1 MKATKVRLDNNLH
14 KNVVFSFRLLEE
26 GSDNFLIESAE
37 TDNNMIAPMQG
48 GWVKIQNGVPVIS
61 YAAFADAA
69 NEAEIFNVEKTAEN
83 PTANEPVISAETV
96 SVTAVSGAVVVKNA
110 VGKKVAISN
119 LLGQTIANTVISSSE
134 ATIAVPAGVVFVAV
148 EGEAAVKAI
157 VK

>member
-1 MKATKVRLDNNLH
+1 MPNA
-14 KNVVFSFRLLEE
+14 
-26 GSDNFLIESAE
+26 I
-37 TDNNMIAPMQG
+37 I
-48 GWVKIQNGVPVIS
+48 VIS

-83 PTANEPVISAETV
+83 PTANEPAISAETV

-110 VGKKVAISN
+110 AGKKVAISN